1 VQELKAWGG
10 GGKEKGKKARV
21 RKASVHGGLST
32 LKTQINQQP
41 IILRESSENND
52 IYLGM
57 VMQKEYAYL
66 GKLWAYSKRLR
77 QGKVLKDKSEED
89 YMRLYEIF

>member
-1 VQELKAWGG
+1 
-10 GGKEKGKKARV
+10 
-21 RKASVHGGLST
+21 
-32 LKTQINQQP
+32 
-41 IILRESSENND
+41 
-52 IYLGM
+52 M

-77 QGKVLKDKSEED
+77 QGKVLKDKSEEE